1 MSATGR
7 VGLAGRVR
15 ARVIRAPGPGLLWKL
30 SNLRAVVTG
39 LARDAIAQALGMN
52 HMAARLYA
60 RLVRADGTV
69 VDYGLVSCNLVT
81 TAFVNY
87 MNTAMQGVQAQWDNF
102 NYHDSGTGT
111 VAENITDTSMGTVI
125 TDNLRTVGTQT
136 GATNTYV
143 TVGTIAYT
151 TTRAVTEH
159 GVFNDTRA
167 NGGTLLDRSLFT
179 AINVVSGD
187 SIQFSYT
194 LTISAGG

>member
-1 MSATGR
+1 MSAMGR
-7 VGLAGRVR
+7 VGLAGRVT

-30 SNLRAVVTG
+30 SNWQAVLPG
-39 LARDAIAQALGMN
+39 LVRDAVARGLGMN

-60 RLVRADGTV
+60 RLLRADGTV
-69 VDYGLVSCNLVT
+69 VNYGLVSCNLVT

-102 NYHDSGTGT
+102 NYHDSGIGTG
-111 VAENITDTSMGTVI
+111 AENITDTSMGTVI
-125 TDNLRTVGTQT
+125 TDNLRTAGTQT
-136 GATNTYV
+136 GGTNTYIS
-143 TVGTIAYT
+143 VGTIAYT
-151 TTRAVTEH
+151 TTKAVTEH

-167 NGGTLLDRSLFT
+167 NAGTLLDRSLFT

-187 SIQFSYT
+187 SIQFTYT